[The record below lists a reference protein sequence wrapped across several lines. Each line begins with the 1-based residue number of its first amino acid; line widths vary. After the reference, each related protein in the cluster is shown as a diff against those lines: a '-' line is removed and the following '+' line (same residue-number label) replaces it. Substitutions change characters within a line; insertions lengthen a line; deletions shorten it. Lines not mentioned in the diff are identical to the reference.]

1 LVAQLSIRLGVAPQA
16 ILDLDAEMFK
26 MLVKVLNE
34 QAEESK
40 NVGRAKRR

>member
-1 LVAQLSIRLGVAPQA
+1 
-16 ILDLDAEMFK
+16 MFK

-40 NVGRAKRR
+40 NVRKPGRR

>member
-1 LVAQLSIRLGVAPQA
+1 
-16 ILDLDAEMFK
+16 MFK

-40 NVGRAKRR
+40 NVGKARRR